1 MSDDKKTH
9 FFFLYGLA
17 LLIVVTFLATAGLTL
32 FGLTKV
38 DSVLAGT
45 LMGYLSAKCE
55 QVVSFY
61 FGSSA
66 GSQRKDELLH
76 QSMPTGMN
84 VEQKSMPTGRREP
97 MSSLTGGKTEP
108 IDCGE

>member
-1 MSDDKKTH
+1 MENSSLMSNDRSSH

-17 LLIVVTFLATAGLTL
+17 LLIVVTFLLTAGMTL

-66 GSQRKDELLH
+66 GSQKKDQMLYNS
-76 QSMPTGMN
+76 QPSP
-84 VEQKSMPTGRREP
+84 Q
-97 MSSLTGGKTEP
+97 
-108 IDCGE
+108 

>member
-1 MSDDKKTH
+1 MSNDRSSH

-17 LLIVVTFLATAGLTL
+17 LLIVVTFLLTAGMTL

-61 FGSSA
+61 FGSSD
-66 GSQRKDELLH
+66 GSRRKDELLH
-76 QSMPTGMN
+76 QSTPTSS
-84 VEQKSMPTGRREP
+84 KSEVKPID
-97 MSSLTGGKTEP
+97 SSSKPEVKP

>member
-61 FGSSA
+61 FGSSHS
-66 GSQRKDELLH
+66 SQSKDTMLYN
-76 QSMPTGMN
+76 ST
-84 VEQKSMPTGRREP
+84 
-97 MSSLTGGKTEP
+97 P
-108 IDCGE
+108 IKEE

>member
-1 MSDDKKTH
+1 MSDDKQSH

-17 LLIVVTFLATAGLTL
+17 LLIVVTFLLTVGMTL

-45 LMGYLSAKCE
+45 LIGYLSAKCE

-61 FGSSA
+61 YGSSA

-76 QSMPTGMN
+76 QSTPVEHKTMPMGT
-84 VEQKSMPTGRREP
+84 K
-97 MSSLTGGKTEP
+97 P
-108 IDCGE
+108 IDSGE

>member
-17 LLIVVTFLATAGLTL
+17 LLIVVTFLVTAGMTL

-66 GSQRKDELLH
+66 GSQHKDELLH
-76 QSMPTGMN
+76 QSMPMGT
-84 VEQKSMPTGRREP
+84 MPTGTKSVP
-97 MSSLTGGKTEP
+97 VNTVPTGTPQP

>member
-1 MSDDKKTH
+1 MLDEKKSH

-17 LLIVVTFLATAGLTL
+17 LLIVVTFLVTVGMTL

-45 LMGYLSAKCE
+45 LIGYLSAKCE
-55 QVVSFY
+55 QVISFY

-76 QSMPTGMN
+76 QSTPVGVSKN
-84 VEQKSMPTGRREP
+84 NEA
-97 MSSLTGGKTEP
+97 KTAP
-108 IDCGE
+108 IECGE

>member
-1 MSDDKKTH
+1 MFNDKSSH

-17 LLIVVTFLATAGLTL
+17 LLIVITFLITVGMTL

-76 QSMPTGMN
+76 QSTPIGAI
-84 VEQKSMPTGRREP
+84 KSDD
-97 MSSLTGGKTEP
+97 SKTTSV
-108 IDCGE
+108 DCGE

>member
-1 MSDDKKTH
+1 MSNDQSSH
-9 FFFLYGLA
+9 FWFLYGLA
-17 LLIVVTFLATAGLTL
+17 LLIVVTFLITAGMTL
-32 FGLTKV
+32 FGFTKV

-76 QSMPTGMN
+76 QSMPMAA
-84 VEQKSMPTGRREP
+84 KSSPTDVKQEP
-97 MSSLTGGKTEP
+97 ISTFSGGKQEP

>member
-1 MSDDKKTH
+1 MSKESH

-17 LLIVVTFLATAGLTL
+17 LMIVVTFLLTVGMTL
-32 FGLTKV
+32 FGLTKI
-38 DSVLAGT
+38 DSVLTGT

-55 QVVSFY
+55 QVISFY

-76 QSMPTGMN
+76 QSTPVN
-84 VEQKSMPTGRREP
+84 KPEAIQ
-97 MSSLTGGKTEP
+97 P